1 MDWTSNGLD
10 GDVSFISSYSH
21 FAKSL
26 SSDPKPFNPA
36 TDLPEAR
43 LNKISEWGDE
53 SPEVVVGE
61 TALLLAEHW
70 DEVFDRYP
78 WASHWFQCEIRSVS
92 ESSACALCRLF
103 ARAPIVAEANEYGPS
118 SFGVYMVNL
127 LGERERLAADNY
139 SPEHYIMG
147 LTVSVGDHR
156 RPLKHL
162 KGLSRRN
169 HRHGTQGLIVPAIK
183 QGDGHEYRSPYMARL
198 IDSKQVDFGLLRQWI
213 NKCQTDHTDC
223 QPPPRSSDQLGV
235 TLMVVDCQSKSK
247 VPLAQGERY
256 LALSYRWGDPP
267 ECDDPWAVSAA
278 PRTVRDAMDLTLKLG
293 FRYLWVDPKDL
304 AIMDHIYENATL
316 TIVAMAGSDDTY
328 GLPGLGTQPVVSR
341 NEPLQA
347 TFAGRTLVLLNPDIL
362 TSVKES
368 EWSTRAWT
376 FQEALLSKR
385 CLLFTPHQ
393 VYFICR
399 TTYWSEL
406 LPNFPNIRPPGAG
419 DAVTEYDPY
428 SGSDPEVTLS
438 NLFYFEKGG
447 LEGASSELAGF
458 ERDVN
463 IYLKRLMG
471 DQSDGLNA
479 FRGILSRSVY
489 WSYYGVPLITRASRE
504 LSKTRKRKEAWQV
517 LPVLPGTVSNSVRIL
532 VDKYARDRRMEKM
545 IAAAASAAP
554 KRRQRKTIFGS
565 DYYMYDCLPGAGEPF
580 HPSPMLAFLYGL
592 GWKVDPGTTC
602 HRRPPMPSWSWVS
615 VYGGAL
621 SFPSDPDG
629 AKELPTD
636 VLTMPS
642 SDVKVWLPADNAEP
656 PSWVEFDEKFRDGSS
671 PSKLI
676 PEASPLIRLQ
686 SRVGDIAQV
695 VFQPQEGDGDGDYEH
710 SKVFVSIAGLV
721 DATPSLP
728 PHAPDEE
735 AAWRDL
741 GWKIA
746 LASRASIYNPE
757 PTRRHMWADW
767 RPTNTFLV
775 VRPFGRLWKRVGLL
789 ETRDALYRDVEGGT
803 VVLA

>member
-1 MDWTSNGLD
+1 M
-10 GDVSFISSYSH
+10 
-21 FAKSL
+21 
-26 SSDPKPFNPA
+26 
-36 TDLPEAR
+36 
-43 LNKISEWGDE
+43 
-53 SPEVVVGE
+53 
-61 TALLLAEHW
+61 
-70 DEVFDRYP
+70 
-78 WASHWFQCEIRSVS
+78 
-92 ESSACALCRLF
+92 
-103 ARAPIVAEANEYGPS
+103 
-118 SFGVYMVNL
+118 
-127 LGERERLAADNY
+127 
-139 SPEHYIMG
+139 
-147 LTVSVGDHR
+147 
-156 RPLKHL
+156 
-162 KGLSRRN
+162 
-169 HRHGTQGLIVPAIK
+169 
-183 QGDGHEYRSPYMARL
+183 
-198 IDSKQVDFGLLRQWI
+198 
-213 NKCQTDHTDC
+213 
-223 QPPPRSSDQLGV
+223 
-235 TLMVVDCQSKSK
+235 
-247 VPLAQGERY
+247 
-256 LALSYRWGDPP
+256 
-267 ECDDPWAVSAA
+267 
-278 PRTVRDAMDLTLKLG
+278 
-293 FRYLWVDPKDL
+293 
-304 AIMDHIYENATL
+304 
-316 TIVAMAGSDDTY
+316 
-328 GLPGLGTQPVVSR
+328 
-341 NEPLQA
+341 
-347 TFAGRTLVLLNPDIL
+347 
-362 TSVKES
+362 
-368 EWSTRAWT
+368 
-376 FQEALLSKR
+376 
-385 CLLFTPHQ
+385 
-393 VYFICR
+393 
-399 TTYWSEL
+399 
-406 LPNFPNIRPPGAG
+406 PNFPNIRPPGAG

-428 SGSDPEVTLS
+428 SGSDPEVTLP

-554 KRRQRKTIFGS
+554 KRRQRKTMFGS
-565 DYYMYDCLPGAGEPF
+565 TYYDYYTYDCLPGAGEPF

-695 VFQPQEGDGDGDYEH
+695 VFQPQEGDGDYEH

-721 DATPSLP
+721 DATPYEMRVDCVEELP
-728 PHAPDEE
+728 PSPRARRGGGLGATWAGSSRWP
-735 AAWRDL
+735 AARRYTTP
-741 GWKIA
+741 
-746 LASRASIYNPE
+746 SRRADTCGRTGSP
-757 PTRRHMWADW
+757 PTRFSSSGRSGGSGSGLGFSRPGTRCIGMW
-767 RPTNTFLV
+767 RG
-775 VRPFGRLWKRVGLL
+775 GRLCWLR
-789 ETRDALYRDVEGGT
+789 ALST
-803 VVLA
+803 